1 MSQLSSIQTMTQQIA
16 EAISSVLEMEV
27 TIVDK
32 NMVRMAGTGYYRES
46 IGERIVLTNS
56 LYHQVLEQGSEYVI
70 TDVRTSDACEAC
82 ERHATCMELAHLC
95 CPIILGKE
103 VVGVIGLIA
112 FSQEKQNELIEKRGQ
127 LLPFIRKMAE
137 LIAAKAVEKD
147 ALNRMVLLKNQME
160 TVLNFVAEGIIAVD
174 HLARIIN
181 VNFAAEKMLQVK
193 NSDVLGCHINE
204 VFPGTPIAE
213 VLREGSG
220 FMDREVKMWHQGR
233 QHHYLI
239 NAKPMVL
246 DGSVQGVVA
255 SFREVQTGMPAR
267 TAVVAQVNFADIIGS
282 SPLLEQVKEE
292 ARKAAKGASTVLIT
306 GESGTGKEVFAKA
319 IHFESSRGLKPF
331 VPVNCAAIPETLL
344 ESELFGYE
352 EGSFTGAKK
361 GGKQGKFQA
370 AQGGTLF
377 LDEIGDMPLP
387 LQAKLL
393 RVIQEKAVERVGS
406 VHAAPVDVRI
416 IAATHRDLEQM
427 VKQGEFREDLYYR
440 LHVFPLYLPPLRKR
454 REDILPLARSFLHRL
469 ATLYHKKVTDISQAA
484 AQRLVEYE
492 WPGNVR
498 ELENAM
504 ECAIVRMAG
513 DSVTLADLPPKLK
526 ESGLANTRQE
536 GNNQEQEAL
545 FQALACFGESVEGK
559 AQAAAS
565 LGISIATLYRKLRK
579 YKREPR

>member
-1 MSQLSSIQTMTQQIA
+1 MTQQIA

-579 YKREPR
+579 YKREP

>member
-1 MSQLSSIQTMTQQIA
+1 M
-16 EAISSVLEMEV
+16 
-27 TIVDK
+27 
-32 NMVRMAGTGYYRES
+32 
-46 IGERIVLTNS
+46 
-56 LYHQVLEQGSEYVI
+56 LEQGSEYVI

-319 IHFESSRGLKPF
+319 IHFESSRGSKPF

-579 YKREPR
+579 YKREP

>member
-1 MSQLSSIQTMTQQIA
+1 MTQQIA

-137 LIAAKAVEKD
+137 LIVAKAVEKD

-579 YKREPR
+579 YKREP

>member
-1 MSQLSSIQTMTQQIA
+1 MTQQIA

-319 IHFESSRGLKPF
+319 IHFESSRGSKPF

>member
-1 MSQLSSIQTMTQQIA
+1 MTQQIA

-319 IHFESSRGLKPF
+319 IHFESSRGSKPF

-579 YKREPR
+579 YKREP

>member
-319 IHFESSRGLKPF
+319 IHFESSRGSKPF

-579 YKREPR
+579 YKREP

>member
-1 MSQLSSIQTMTQQIA
+1 MTQQIA

-112 FSQEKQNELIEKRGQ
+112 FSQEKQNQLIEKRGQ

-137 LIAAKAVEKD
+137 LIVAKAVEKD

-469 ATLYHKKVTDISQAA
+469 ATLYHKKVTDISQVA

-579 YKREPR
+579 YKREP

>member
-579 YKREPR
+579 YKREP

>member
-1 MSQLSSIQTMTQQIA
+1 MTQQIA

-112 FSQEKQNELIEKRGQ
+112 FSQEKQNQLIEKRGQ

-579 YKREPR
+579 YKREP